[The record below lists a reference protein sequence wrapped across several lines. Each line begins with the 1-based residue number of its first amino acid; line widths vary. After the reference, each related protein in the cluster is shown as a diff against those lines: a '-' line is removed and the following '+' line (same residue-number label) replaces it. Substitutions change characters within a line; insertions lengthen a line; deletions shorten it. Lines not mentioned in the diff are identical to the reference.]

1 MYRPVPGTDLINI
14 AMSQLILL
22 GGIMYAIGS
31 LCWTNFFPGAIPSSA
46 LIPNIIAV
54 VIGVVLLLFPF
65 TAINKCL
72 FSDEDDLKEL
82 VYDDHRIYLPSEYD
96 RLNPTTAE
104 KGLQDYL

>member
-1 MYRPVPGTDLINI
+1 MSLQPIIIIFALGGYFLNYWAQKYTLFNRMYRPVPGTDLINI

-22 GGIMYAIGS
+22 GGVMYAIGS

-72 FSDEDDLKEL
+72 FSD
-82 VYDDHRIYLPSEYD
+82 
-96 RLNPTTAE
+96 
-104 KGLQDYL
+104 